1 MWPSGLV
8 VSRANPGCSA
18 ANASTTASFSSCS
31 RLQVLYTSRPPG
43 LTNPAAVA
51 VGISEALITTA
62 TGLII
67 AIPAQLIYNWYT
79 TKITRFVRDIE
90 TASNM
95 LVETFSE
102 MDSQRYGQGGEGQA

>member
-1 MWPSGLV
+1 
-8 VSRANPGCSA
+8 
-18 ANASTTASFSSCS
+18 
-31 RLQVLYTSRPPG
+31 
-43 LTNPAAVA
+43 
-51 VGISEALITTA
+51 LITTA

-95 LVETFSE
+95 LVETFIE
-102 MDSQRYGQGGEGQA
+102 MDSQRHGQGGEGQA